1 MFALFLERKMK
12 LCEKPNISSVLK
24 SVQKPGRYIGGEYNS
39 IIKNKDEVKCRFAFA
54 FPDTYEI
61 GMSNL
66 GVRILYDVI
75 NKDKDIW
82 CERVYAP
89 WIDMKE
95 KMEQYNIPLTAV
107 ESGDELLAFDMV
119 AITLQYELCYTTA
132 LQMLRLA
139 GIPLWAKDRGEDIPI
154 IIGGGPCAYNSE
166 PVAEFFDL
174 INIGEGEEVLLEIC
188 HLYNEMKDN
197 GTYTRA
203 GFLRAAAGI
212 EGVYIPSLY
221 DVTYNDDGTIK
232 AYTPLYPDV
241 PAKIK
246 KRIIADLDTVSYP
259 EKLVMP
265 YIETVHDRIVLEIY
279 RGCIRGCR
287 FCQAGMVYR
296 PIREKSPEVLNK
308 LARCLYDNS
317 GYEEISLISLSISD
331 YSRLR
336 ELTDSL
342 LEWTD
347 HEKVSLSLPS
357 LRIDS
362 FSEEL
367 MQKISSVRTGGITF
381 APEAGTQRLRDVIN
395 KNVCEEDLM
404 RSVDIAFR
412 GGKSNVKLYFMEGL
426 PTETLEDIK
435 GIADLASKVVGQYY
449 KLPKEL
455 RPRGVGVTIS
465 VSCFIPKPF
474 TPFQWEK
481 QDSFESLIEKQE
493 YLKTCI
499 SDKKKIRYTY
509 HEAKEC
515 IIEAVLARGDRRL
528 APAIALAVEEG
539 AIFDAWDE
547 CFDYDRWLD
556 VFART
561 GIDPDYY
568 TTRGF
573 GLDEVLPWDIID
585 CGVTKS
591 YLLREREKAYNEK
604 TTPSCA
610 EHCNGCGADKLGGKN
625 RWCRSC
631 KNGGDDNE

>member
-1 MFALFLERKMK
+1 MK
-12 LCEKPNISSVLK
+12 LSEIPNISSVLK
-24 SVQKPGRYIGGEYNS
+24 SIQKPGRYIGGEYNR
-39 IIKNKDEVKCRFAFA
+39 IMKDKDSVKCRFAFC

-75 NKDKDIW
+75 NKDKDVW

-89 WIDMKE
+89 WTDMKE
-95 KMEQYNIPLTAV
+95 KMEEYSIPLAAV
-107 ESGDELLAFDMV
+107 ESGDELSEFDLVAFS
-119 AITLQYELCYTTA
+119 LQYELCYTTA

-139 GIPLWAKDRGEDIPI
+139 GIPIWAKDRDEDTPI
-154 IIGGGPCAYNSE
+154 IIGGGPCVYNSE
-166 PVAEFFDL
+166 PIAEFFDL

-188 HLYNEMKDN
+188 HLYIKMKEE
-197 GTYTRA
+197 GTYTRSA
-203 GFLRAAAGI
+203 FLRAAAGI

-221 DVTYNDDGTIK
+221 DVSYNDDGTIK
-232 AYTPLYPDV
+232 EYKPLYDDV
-241 PAKIK
+241 PRKIK

-296 PIREKSPEVLNK
+296 PIREKSPEVLNATAK
-308 LARCLYDNS
+308 CLYDNT
-317 GYEEISLISLSISD
+317 GYDEISLISLSISD
-331 YSRLR
+331 YSRIG

-342 LEWTD
+342 LSWTD
-347 HEKVSLSLPS
+347 DEHISLSLPS

-367 MQKISSVRTGGITF
+367 MKKVSSVRTGGITF

-395 KNVCEEDLM
+395 KNVTEEDLM
-404 RSVDIAFR
+404 RSVAIAFR
-412 GGKSNVKLYFMEGL
+412 GGKSNVKLYFMDGL

-435 GIADLASKVVGQYY
+435 GIAELATRVVGQYF
-449 KLPKEL
+449 KLPKDQ

-465 VSCFIPKPF
+465 VACFVPKPF

-481 QDSFESLIEKQE
+481 QDSYETLIEKQE
-493 YLKTCI
+493 YLKSCI
-499 SDKKKIRYTY
+499 TDKRVRYTY
-509 HEAKEC
+509 HDAKVSFL
-515 IIEAVLARGDRRL
+515 EAVFARGDRRL
-528 APAIALAVEEG
+528 APAIATAVEEG
-539 AIFDAWDE
+539 AMFDAWE
-547 CFDYDRWLD
+547 EYFDYDKWMEI
-556 VFART
+556 FARH
-561 GIDPDYY
+561 GIDTGFY

-585 CGVTKS
+585 CGVTKK
-591 YLLREREKAYNEK
+591 YLLRERERAYNEK

-625 RWCRSC
+625 RWCRAC
-631 KNGGDDNE
+631 DQNGGADNE